1 MTAAMRV
8 AAPAKLNLTLE
19 VLARRDD
26 GFHELDS
33 VVGAIDLADELLLA
47 EAGERSIEYTDGA
60 GQRVSILT
68 SDDIVGRAWDALA
81 AAVPGVPIAGAV
93 RVVKRIPVA
102 AGLGGG
108 STDAAAFLRAANALW
123 DLGLERRELAEIG
136 ARVGSDVPVC
146 LAGGFARM
154 RGRGEQVEA
163 LLDAACDDVAVVLHT
178 PEIPVPAG
186 KTGAMYGALR
196 PSHFSKRGA
205 SERLAKRLKRWGLA
219 HDDCANTFDQ
229 VADEVMTGLAQA
241 RRRFAAG
248 LARAALEA
256 GLEPPR
262 PVLAG
267 AGPSLFALLPVEVAH
282 AARRLLAG
290 RGVAAGVHYFVGKRD
305 VERVEC

>member
-1 MTAAMRV
+1 MTKAVRV
-8 AAPAKLNLTLE
+8 AAPAKLNLSLE
-19 VLARRDD
+19 VLGRRPD

-47 EAGERSIEYTDGA
+47 DAAERSVEYADDA
-60 GQRVSILT
+60 GRRVSILT
-68 SDDIVGRAWDALA
+68 DDDIVLRAWDALA
-81 AAVPGVPIAGAV
+81 EAVPGVPATGAV

-108 STDAAAFLRAANALW
+108 STDAAAFLRAANVLW
-123 DLGLERRELAEIG
+123 GLGLERREISEIG
-136 ARVGSDVPVC
+136 AQVGSDVPVC

-163 LLDAACDDVAVVLHT
+163 LADATCDDVAVVLHT

-196 PSHFSKRGA
+196 PPHFSERGVSGRLA
-205 SERLAKRLKRWGLA
+205 ERLAQQGLA
-219 HDDCANTFDQ
+219 HEDCANTFDQ
-229 VADEVMTGLAQA
+229 VANEVMTGLAIA

-256 GLEPPR
+256 GLDPPR

-282 AARRLLAG
+282 AAQLMLAE
-290 RGVAAGVHYFVGKRD
+290 RGVPAGMHRFVERPV